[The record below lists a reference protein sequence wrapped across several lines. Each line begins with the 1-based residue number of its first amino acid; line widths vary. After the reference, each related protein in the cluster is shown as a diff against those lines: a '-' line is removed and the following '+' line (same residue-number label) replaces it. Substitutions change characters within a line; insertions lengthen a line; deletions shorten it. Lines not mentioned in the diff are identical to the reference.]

1 MKKKWKTGRIDKGI
15 SLLLSIILVFSVL
28 GAVVFS
34 VSRKIT
40 KEMSESAVQNL
51 SESLDLIKGTLEAIL
66 QKEAEFQLLIAREIA
81 AKEDPKEFI
90 RSYNKN
96 RTMVKLSL
104 VMEGETEGISN
115 TGDVFTEEGLDFSA
129 GETVDELPISK
140 SYLNY
145 MGTWAYTMKCPVERN
160 GQRIA
165 WLYVEYIYD
174 SFEKSLPVGFYNG
187 RAMLYIMDAKTERF
201 VLKPKGMG
209 ARTAGH
215 LNLGDFY
222 RANNIRKETLR
233 AEIDACLTNG
243 ENILFYHDIREK
255 DSLNYMWS
263 VNGGSVYLVGYVP
276 LEAIQQESRT
286 VNQNIFIVVVV
297 MLGAFFLCC
306 MLYFFRQ
313 KEQNRIR
320 REREA
325 EREIHA
331 AGGAACKQLQNNVP
345 FQYVARYPYTDECCA
360 GLYDTACKRCGKP
373 RKGAGVYKKN
383 YRIGPASAELNQ

>member
-145 MGTWAYTMKCPVERN
+145 MGTWAYTMKCPVERD

-187 RAMLYIMDAKTERF
+187 RALYH
-201 VLKPKGMG
+201 G
-209 ARTAGH
+209 RTQ
-215 LNLGDFY
+215 
-222 RANNIRKETLR
+222 RAFR
-233 AEIDACLTNG
+233 AETQRRGRTRC
-243 ENILFYHDIREK
+243 RP
-255 DSLNYMWS
+255 SQS
-263 VNGGSVYLVGYVP
+263 GG
-276 LEAIQQESRT
+276 
-286 VNQNIFIVVVV
+286 
-297 MLGAFFLCC
+297 FL
-306 MLYFFRQ
+306 L
-313 KEQNRIR
+313 
-320 REREA
+320 
-325 EREIHA
+325 
-331 AGGAACKQLQNNVP
+331 CKQNHGGKYSGRSCRVCQKQP
-345 FQYVARYPYTDECCA
+345 EYTV
-360 GLYDTACKRCGKP
+360 LP
-373 RKGAGVYKKN
+373 
-383 YRIGPASAELNQ
+383 